1 VRTQIAFASIVVFTL
16 LPVSPGISAQWSS
29 ITAKSLLTWMDAS
42 VPPLVL
48 DVRGRS
54 AYRAATVAGA
64 FDAGIDPSGY
74 LPDDSKKP
82 VVLIIPVDADPVF
95 IEAWFKRLANAGHDV
110 WILDRGMTAWIDA
123 GGQTEKPG
131 VTYSLPGRVPFIIP
145 KGVCETNKPAQIFE

>member
-1 VRTQIAFASIVVFTL
+1 MRAQIAFTSIIVLTL
-16 LPVSPGISAQWSS
+16 FPVSHSISAQWSS
-29 ITAKSLLTWMDAS
+29 ITAKSMLAWMDAS

-74 LPDDSKKP
+74 LPDDSKDP

-95 IEAWFKRLANAGHDV
+95 IEAWFKRLANAGHEV
-110 WILDRGMTAWIDA
+110 WILEGGMAAWVEA
-123 GGQTEKPG
+123 GGQIEKPE
-131 VTYSLPGRVPFIIP
+131 VTYTLPGRVPFVIP
-145 KGVCETNKPAQIFE
+145 KGICEHNEPAQIFE

>member
-1 VRTQIAFASIVVFTL
+1 MRTQIAIASIIVFTL
-16 LPVSPGISAQWSS
+16 LPVSRSISAQWSS

-42 VPPLVL
+42 TPPLVL

-64 FDAGIDPSGY
+64 LDAGIDPAGY
-74 LPDDSKKP
+74 LPDDSKVP

-110 WILDRGMTAWIDA
+110 WILDRGLAAWVEA
-123 GGQTEKPG
+123 GGQIEKPE
-131 VTYSLPGRVPFIIP
+131 VTYTLPGRVPFVIP
-145 KGVCETNKPAQIFE
+145 KGVCETKKPAQIFE